1 MQYHSTRDNSISV
14 SSAQAI
20 KQGLSVEGG
29 LFVPESFPRVDL
41 NEIEELSNK
50 SYNERAYFVLKK
62 FLTDF
67 SDDDLRKCKIGR
79 ASCRERV

>member
-50 SYNERAYFVLKK
+50 SYKMKK
-62 FLTDF
+62 TSYEVFF
-67 SDDDLRKCKIGR
+67 F
-79 ASCRERV
+79 A

>member
-29 LFVPESFPRVDL
+29 LFIPEKFPEVGMD
-41 NEIEELSNK
+41 EIGALASK
-50 SYNERAYFVLKK
+50 SYQDRAYFILQK
-62 FLTDF
+62 FQKNRRL
-67 SDDDLRKCKIGR
+67 
-79 ASCRERV
+79 

>member
-50 SYNERAYFVLKK
+50 SYKMKK
-62 FLTDF
+62 
-67 SDDDLRKCKIGR
+67 
-79 ASCRERV
+79 